1 MKKWLWRPEKERGKE
16 REPSE
21 SSGCG
26 GAGPGPGV
34 GSAGARWGSNPQ
46 NWDVILLRARWPEPG
61 GRAGGVA
68 GAGAASEEKAGWAGQ
83 PG

>member
-1 MKKWLWRPEKERGKE
+1 MKKWLWRPEKESGKE
-16 REPSE
+16 REPRE

-26 GAGPGPGV
+26 GAGPAG

-46 NWDVILLRARWPEPG
+46 NWDVILLRARWLLAG